1 MPKTQF
7 INPADVRKAQTLD
20 LGSIPVNQYDRSMK
34 EELSKFSKDD
44 LIRIYRDMQIIREFE
59 TMLNLIKTTEEYKG
73 IPHSHPGPAHL
84 SIGQEASAVGMAYKL
99 DINDYIFGSHR
110 SHGEILAKG
119 LSAIQK
125 LPDDQLFG
133 IMKDFF
139 DGRILSIVEKGHK
152 GDVKSLALKF
162 LIYGTLAEIFAR
174 ETGIN
179 KGLGGS
185 MHAFFTPFGIYPN
198 NAIVGG
204 SGDIAVGAALY
215 KKVNRKPGI
224 VVANIGD
231 ASLGCGPV
239 WEGLTFAAMDQ
250 FRELWEGDMKG
261 GLPIIFN
268 IMNNQYGMGGQT
280 CGETMGY
287 TIAARVGAALNRE
300 NMHAERVDGYNPL
313 AVIDAYD
320 RKMKIIEEKRG
331 PVFLDVL
338 TYRFSGHSPSDS
350 SSYRSKEEVEAWESV
365 DSIVSYG
372 LELIAAG
379 VADQATLDQVRHE
392 CDDLII

>member
-1 MPKTQF
+1 M
-7 INPADVRKAQTLD
+7 
-20 LGSIPVNQYDRSMK
+20 
-34 EELSKFSKDD
+34 
-44 LIRIYRDMQIIREFE
+44 
-59 TMLNLIKTTEEYKG
+59 
-73 IPHSHPGPAHL
+73 
-84 SIGQEASAVGMAYKL
+84 
-99 DINDYIFGSHR
+99 
-110 SHGEILAKG
+110 
-119 LSAIQK
+119 
-125 LPDDQLFG
+125 
-133 IMKDFF
+133 
-139 DGRILSIVEKGHK
+139 
-152 GDVKSLALKF
+152 KSLALKF

-174 ETGIN
+174 ETGFN

-239 WEGLTFAAMDQ
+239 WEGMTFAAMDQ
-250 FRELWEGDMKG
+250 YRELWEGDMKG

-313 AVIDAYD
+313 AVIDAYE
-320 RKMKIIEEKRG
+320 RKMQMLEEKKG

-372 LELIAAG
+372 NDLM
-379 VADQATLDQVRHE
+379 E
-392 CDDLII
+392 CGSG